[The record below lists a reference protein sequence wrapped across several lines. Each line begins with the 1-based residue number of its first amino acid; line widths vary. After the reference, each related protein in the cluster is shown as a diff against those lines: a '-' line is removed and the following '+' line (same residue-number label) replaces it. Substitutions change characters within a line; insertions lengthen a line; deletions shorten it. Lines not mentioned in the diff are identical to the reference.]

1 MSVRLYEAGSELPTS
16 SRIDL
21 VFLVEFGIFDPLLD
35 VIIVYIFKVPEASVL
50 IG

>member
-35 VIIVYIFKVPEASVL
+35 VDC
-50 IG
+50 